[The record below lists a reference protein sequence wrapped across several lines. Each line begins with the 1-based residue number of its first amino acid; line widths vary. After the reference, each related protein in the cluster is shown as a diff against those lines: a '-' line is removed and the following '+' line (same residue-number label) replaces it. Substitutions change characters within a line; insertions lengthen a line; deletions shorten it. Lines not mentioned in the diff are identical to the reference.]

1 MIEPPTSPPTAPV
14 PEGEAIVATFE
25 PTTAPIVRRPLAEA
39 ESRARLADHLRGGL
53 ERLQQRTR
61 LAAAAESAQTEGAQE
76 KAAREARE
84 AEETE
89 RARRHQAET
98 RRHFEAIA
106 QERLETLVE
115 DVAEAVFSRVMGR
128 IERGLADLQTEQAIR
143 LDRIA
148 GDVRAQV
155 RAFLRGTGKTEEGI

>member
-1 MIEPPTSPPTAPV
+1 MTEAPDAV
-14 PEGEAIVATFE
+14 VVATEE
-25 PTTAPIVRRPLAEA
+25 PEQPRTIVVRSLSEA
-39 ESRARLADHLRGGL
+39 ESQEKLLGHLRGGL
-53 ERLQQRTR
+53 ERLHQRQR
-61 LAAAAESAQTEGAQE
+61 LAASASSAQTEGEQE
-76 KAAREARE
+76 RAARVARE

-98 RRHFEAIA
+98 RRHFEMIA

-115 DVAEAVFSRVMGR
+115 DVAEAVFRRVLER

-148 GDVRAQV
+148 ADMRAQV
-155 RAFLRGTGKTEEGI
+155 RAFLRGSGKTEGET